1 MNNSEDFDWDND
13 KIPDNFFDDAPE
25 DLEKQDLSDDNSD
38 DRDSNKE
45 EEKND
50 KSKEEPE
57 ELTADEIFDD
67 EDDDEELEEELK
79 NKKSSKDTP
88 EKSEVNPAKQTL
100 EFLKEK
106 GIIDIDEDEEI
117 DEDEIEDILEDKWEE
132 AIDNRI
138 GELLEGL
145 PSEVKNLIRFAK
157 SGGDVS
163 AFFQAMVRGS
173 QTGLSENMDMSEES
187 NQEAVMRVMLSQED
201 YDEEDIEAQ
210 IEALKDSGRLRA
222 IAEKKFNKWKR
233 ENKEQNQKIA
243 EAQAERERA
252 LKEQARK
259 ARAEL
264 AETLKN
270 INEIGGLTLTRQD
283 KKELPSYFHDRNIKL
298 QSGGTISN
306 FHKDIYEAM
315 ANETTALQLA
325 KLLRT
330 RKKDGSFDFSI
341 IERQVTT
348 KITKEIKNNIRRNKD
363 NTPTKSAGR
372 SSYNSIADF
381 F

>member
-1 MNNSEDFDWDND
+1 MNNNEDFDWDND
-13 KIPDNFFDDAPE
+13 KVPDNFFDDSPE
-25 DLEKQDLSDDNSD
+25 DVAKQDLPDANSD
-38 DRDSNKE
+38 DRDKDKE
-45 EEKND
+45 EEND
-50 KSKEEPE
+50 KSKEESK

-67 EDDDEELEEELK
+67 EDDDEELEEDLK
-79 NKKSSKDTP
+79 NKKASKDISG
-88 EKSEVNPAKQTL
+88 KVEVNPAKQTL

-117 DEDEIEDILEDKWEE
+117 DEDEIEDVLEDKWEE

-138 GELLEGL
+138 GDLLEGL
-145 PSEVKNLIRFAK
+145 PSEVKNLIKFAK

-173 QTGLSENMDMSEES
+173 QTGLSENMDISEES
-187 NQEAVMRVMLSQED
+187 NQEAVMRVMLAEED

-210 IEALKDSGRLRA
+210 IEALKDSGRLKA

-233 ENKEQNQKIA
+233 DNKEQNQKIA
-243 EAQAERERA
+243 EAQAEREKA
-252 LKEQARK
+252 LKDQARK
-259 ARAEL
+259 ARAKL
-264 AETLKN
+264 VETLN
-270 INEIGGLTLTRQD
+270 SINEIGGLTLTRQD

-315 ANETTALQLA
+315 ANETAALQLA

-330 RKKDGSFDFSI
+330 RKKDGSFDFST
-341 IERQVTT
+341 IERQATT
-348 KITKEIKNNIRRNKD
+348 KVTKEVKNNIRRNKD

>member
-187 NQEAVMRVMLSQED
+187 NQEAVMRVMLAEED